1 MIVRF
6 TADVDGLVQDSS
18 DKVFECNGF
27 DAKLIFEQG
36 LLSRVSIERELT
48 SEEIDNLDN
57 KIEEAQPNSPGVI
70 TLGVSQEI
78 RDNAYSTLQ
87 TIESLF
93 GLHNIKKLYWRDATM
108 ELIPQNKNED
118 EIEVRKIDLEKSR
131 SETPHVWN
139 FDLENFDWDL
149 IEDLK
154 VPLAFFRKG
163 MRFLDEFDYIN
174 SYTNFY
180 FILEGFYSEGEHTNI
195 ESVYLENDELMRA
208 AKTGF
213 NTSME
218 SLGGGLEPFFD
229 FYDKDQCP
237 EGYIKLLVTVRH
249 QLNHF
254 SINIVVHIPL
264 LHSIKKIMSLFVSR
278 SCT

>member
-1 MIVRF
+1 
-6 TADVDGLVQDSS
+6 
-18 DKVFECNGF
+18 
-27 DAKLIFEQG
+27 
-36 LLSRVSIERELT
+36 
-48 SEEIDNLDN
+48 
-57 KIEEAQPNSPGVI
+57 
-70 TLGVSQEI
+70 
-78 RDNAYSTLQ
+78 
-87 TIESLF
+87 
-93 GLHNIKKLYWRDATM
+93 M

-180 FILEGFYSEGEHTNI
+180 FILEGFYSEVEHTNI

-254 SINIVVHIPL
+254 FINIVVHIPL
-264 LHSIKKIMSLFVSR
+264 VHSIKKIMSLFVSR